1 MSLFVQSSFSVQER
15 RSNKEMQLAF
25 EKSRK
30 KHTISKQDLQLT
42 EACSALDLCCVNDFA
57 RIRWGRAF
65 CQEFEEFF
73 RLDHENGF
81 PDRPLFFVTLTDI
94 SCTTDHDASSI
105 EISKFKRKLQAG
117 LRGLNY
123 AGMVEPGLY
132 VNVCPGTRWSGKK
145 AVSWHLHAICWG
157 ENRKQIKSRF
167 SRLNRDGWYL
177 SILESQRGADQKEI
191 LDARLPKN
199 RDRTFL
205 ADKLRYLLKSP
216 RKAYRVYRTERM
228 TSDGEL
234 VPCFRQRKSELRK
247 GDRITLF
254 HLLKGLH
261 LDQLAAAGG
270 EGTDMMRRIKRR
282 AVRVRPIGG
291 CGADFTKIKCKKC
304 REIML

>member
-15 RSNKEMQLAF
+15 YSNKEMQLAF

-30 KHTISKQDLQLT
+30 KHTITKQDLRLT
-42 EACSALDLCCVNDFA
+42 DSCSALDLCCVNHFA
-57 RIRWGRAF
+57 RVRWGKAF
-65 CQEFEEFF
+65 CQQFEEFF
-73 RLDHENGF
+73 KLDDENSF
-81 PDRPLFFVTLTDI
+81 PNQPLFFVTLTDV
-94 SCTTDHDASSI
+94 SCSTNHDETSVK
-105 EISKFKRKLQAG
+105 ISKFKRKLQAG

-123 AGMVEPGLY
+123 VGMVEPGLY
-132 VNVCPGTRWSGKK
+132 VNVCPGTRWSSKK

-157 ENRKQIKSRF
+157 EDRRKIKKRF
-167 SRLNRDGWYL
+167 CRLNRDGWYL
-177 SILESQRGADQKEI
+177 SLFDSQRGADQKEI
-191 LDARLPKN
+191 SDARLPN
-199 RDRTFL
+199 NCDRTFL

-216 RKAYRVYRTERM
+216 RKAYRIYKTERV

-254 HLLKGLH
+254 HLMKGLH

-282 AVRVRPIGG
+282 AVSVR
-291 CGADFTKIKCKKC
+291 KS
-304 REIML
+304 RR

>member
-30 KHTISKQDLQLT
+30 RHTITKQDLKLT
-42 EACSALDLCCVNDFA
+42 ASCSALDLCCVNHFA

-65 CQEFEEFF
+65 CREFEEFF
-73 RLDHENGF
+73 KLDDENRF
-81 PDRPLFFVTLTDI
+81 PDQPLFFVTLTDV
-94 SCTTDHDASSI
+94 SCTTDHDASTI
-105 EISKFKRKLQAG
+105 KISKFKRKLQAG

-123 AGMVEPGLY
+123 VGMVEPGLY

-157 ENRKQIKSRF
+157 ENRRKIKKRF
-167 SRLNRDGWYL
+167 CRLNRGGWYL

-191 LDARLPKN
+191 VDARLPTN
-199 RDRTFL
+199 EDRTFL

-216 RKAYRVYRTERM
+216 RKAYRIYKTERV
-228 TSDGEL
+228 TGEGEV

-254 HLLKGLH
+254 HLLKGLRFPE
-261 LDQLAAAGG
+261 LAAAGG
-270 EGTDMMRRIKRR
+270 EGTDMMRKIKRG
-282 AVRVRPIGG
+282 AVRVR
-291 CGADFTKIKCKKC
+291 KS
-304 REIML
+304 RR